1 MRISLLVLVLT
12 TAKLF
17 GQGPEVPHKM
27 NFAGMTLTI
36 RDDAREEIQ
45 KDVDAL
51 TQSPKYFEVKADRA
65 RTYFPI
71 IEKIFS
77 EENIPDDFKYLALQ
91 ESALVADAVSSSN
104 AIGYWQF
111 KEATATDFGLV
122 VNGKVDERMNIA
134 SATRGAA
141 RYFKKSN
148 TYFNNWILVIQS
160 YQMGIGGTMR
170 SVGEKFNGDRHMEI
184 NRDTYWYVKKFLAHK
199 VAFENKWKGEASIT
213 LRSMEVDKE
222 YSLEEIAKK
231 EGVDRELL
239 RSYNLWLK
247 ADKIPGDRVYA
258 VLVPGGT
265 GRLTD
270 PAPVVASKPVVEKKE
285 AEVKT
290 TPTVPVTVAEV
301 VNGLR
306 AIRARKG
313 EALVSVAARGQ
324 VTSRELI
331 KWNDYPEKKSPSE
344 GEIFYLEKKNRS
356 AEVSNYETD
365 GKESLLAI
373 GQKYGVQLRSLE
385 KANPGLPDGLLP
397 AGTKIY
403 FGKRAD
409 EGGQVARAVAVD
421 PAKPFEWGTP
431 DKD

>member
-1 MRISLLVLVLT
+1 MRISILVLVLT

-51 TQSPKYFEVKADRA
+51 TRSPKYFEVKADRA

-111 KEATATDFGLV
+111 KEATATDFGLM
-122 VNGKVDERMNIA
+122 VNSKVDERMNIA

-170 SVGEKFNGDRHMEI
+170 SVGDKFNGDRQMEI

-199 VAFENKWKGEASIT
+199 VAFENNWKGEASVT
-213 LRSMEVDKE
+213 LRSLEVDKDF
-222 YSLEEIAKK
+222 SLEEIAKK
-231 EGVDRELL
+231 EGVDRDLL

-258 VLVPGGT
+258 VMIPGGAVKSIE
-265 GRLTD
+265 
-270 PAPVVASKPVVEKKE
+270 PSVAVKKAPVVEKKE
-285 AEVKT
+285 VEVKSA
-290 TPTVPVTVAEV
+290 PSVPVTVVEV
-301 VNGLR
+301 VNGLK

-324 VTSRELI
+324 ITERELVR
-331 KWNDYPEKKSPSE
+331 WNDYPVGNKPSD
-344 GEIFYLEKKNRS
+344 GEVFYLQKKNRS
-356 AEVSNYETD
+356 VEVSNYESD
-365 GKESLLAI
+365 GKESLLTI
-373 GQKYGVQLRSLE
+373 SQKYGVQLKVLE
-385 KANPGLPDGLLP
+385 KANPGLTDGLLP
-397 AGTKIY
+397 AGTKVY
-403 FGKRAD
+403 FGRRSD
-409 EGGQVARAVAVD
+409 SGGQVARAVAVD

-431 DKD
+431 D